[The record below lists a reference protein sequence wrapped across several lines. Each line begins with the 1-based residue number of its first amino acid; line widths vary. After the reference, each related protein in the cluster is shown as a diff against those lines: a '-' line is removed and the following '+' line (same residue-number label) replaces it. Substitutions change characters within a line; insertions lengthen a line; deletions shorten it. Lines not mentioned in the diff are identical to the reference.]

1 MKKIFAFIGSPLK
14 ENSNTYNLT
23 KMMTDSII
31 ERDKNIT
38 CEILTAGHVNLN
50 YCKGC
55 WSCMTKGFCPQDK
68 TDDMGIIRGKMLKA
82 DFIIFGSPV
91 YIMQV
96 SGQMKTFLD
105 RLCAW
110 YHTIRLAG
118 KPGITVSTTANSGL
132 KEVHDF
138 LYMLMSALGIK
149 VIANLDTIGFFPK
162 VLKDPVE
169 AKEKALKTA
178 DIIYPYITGKKPVE
192 TDETLEEFF
201 IAMKNKSTFGRE
213 HLPADYEYWEK
224 SGMLEVNSYK
234 ELLKKIRNKQE
245 R

>member
-14 ENSNTYNLT
+14 ENSNTCTLT

-38 CEILTAGHVNLN
+38 CEILTAGHMKIN

-55 WSCMTKGFCPQDK
+55 WLCMTKGFCPQDK
-68 TDDMGIIRGKMLKA
+68 TDDMAILKEKMLEA

-91 YIMQV
+91 YTMQV

-105 RLCAW
+105 RLCCW

-118 KPGITVSTTANSGL
+118 KPGLTVSTTASGGL

-149 VIANLDTIGFFPK
+149 VVGKLDTIGFFPK

-169 AKEKALKTA
+169 AKKKALETA
-178 DIIYPYITGKKPVE
+178 ELIYPFITGEKPVE
-192 TDETLEEFF
+192 TDDMLEECFL
-201 IAMKNKSTFGRE
+201 AMKNKSTFGAE
-213 HLPADYEYWEK
+213 YLPADYEYWKK
-224 SGMLEVNSYK
+224 SGMLEVNSYG
-234 ELLKKIRNKQE
+234 ELLEKIRNKK
-245 R
+245 RD